1 MYDFFFTSQSNNQR
15 LSALEKPVLLQVNG
29 ALMRTLPKIPVI
41 LEAVFLRRTEMF
53 KIVVRLGIQ
62 VRP

>member
-15 LSALEKPVLLQVNG
+15 LSALEKPVLFQVNG

-53 KIVVRLGIQ
+53 KIVV
-62 VRP
+62 

>member
-15 LSALEKPVLLQVNG
+15 LNALEKPVLLQVSG

>member
-15 LSALEKPVLLQVNG
+15 LSALEKPVLLQVSG